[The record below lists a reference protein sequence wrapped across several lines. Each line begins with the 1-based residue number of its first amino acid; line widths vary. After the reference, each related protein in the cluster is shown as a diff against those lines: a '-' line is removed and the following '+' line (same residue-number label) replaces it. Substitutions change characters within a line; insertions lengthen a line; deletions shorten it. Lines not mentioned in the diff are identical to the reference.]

1 MHCQYGRDISQ
12 TNAYYLIS
20 RAGPKCIEHAAEGVS
35 IEYER
40 HLDGD
45 LSLTQGLKMISTEDD
60 SRVRTIALSALS
72 RCLLFFEWVH
82 LFSACSEPSTS
93 TVLAFVDSGRPL
105 PTDDMIC

>member
-1 MHCQYGRDISQ
+1 MHCQYGRDISE

-20 RAGPKCIEHAAEGVS
+20 RAGPKCIEHAAEGVP

-60 SRVRTIALSALS
+60 SRVQNHCPSSTFEEPLYSS
-72 RCLLFFEWVH
+72 EWVH
-82 LFSACSEPSTS
+82 PLFGLQRAID
-93 TVLAFVDSGRPL
+93 VLGAGLCGFRPTA
-105 PTDDMIC
+105 PDG